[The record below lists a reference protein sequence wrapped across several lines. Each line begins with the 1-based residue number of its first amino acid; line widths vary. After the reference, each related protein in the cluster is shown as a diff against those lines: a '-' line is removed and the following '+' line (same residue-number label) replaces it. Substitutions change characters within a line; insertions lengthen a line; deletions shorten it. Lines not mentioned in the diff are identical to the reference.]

1 MVWVVDLGL
10 AFVVL
15 PHRERGGVGRN
26 GNGTLAGTRE
36 VHGQVHVERALT
48 FARIGVHGVVRARES
63 YGSSSGG
70 GGFAVH
76 G

>member
-1 MVWVVDLGL
+1 
-10 AFVVL
+10 
-15 PHRERGGVGRN
+15 
-26 GNGTLAGTRE
+26 